1 MSLFKKL
8 FSRNRN
14 FKRLKRE
21 TAASRFVAIL
31 EQNRVDTVIDVGANT
46 GQTAAELRAFGFAGN
61 IISYEPIKQCHE
73 ELMVKS
79 ASDPKWSIAERC
91 ALGDEEGTIE
101 LLVSEGSSLS
111 SVRTPTEVMAQALP
125 KVRAASHERVP
136 IHRLDKLMKKEMKAL
151 GNVFLK
157 IDAQGH
163 DMAVLRGAEG
173 IAKHLA
179 GVKIEMSLLPLYEG
193 ETLYLD
199 ILTYLHKKG
208 FRPHLMV
215 DVGYSKKLVR
225 QLQIDGVFMRDA

>member
-31 EQNRVDTVIDVGANT
+31 EESMIDTVIDVGANT
-46 GQTAAELRAFGFAGN
+46 GQTAAELRAYGYTGN

-79 ASDPKWSIAERC
+79 ASDPNWSIAGRC

-125 KVRAASHERVP
+125 KVRAAAHETVP

-163 DMAVLRGAEG
+163 DMAVLKGAEG
-173 IAKHLA
+173 IMKRLA

-208 FRPHLMV
+208 FRPYLMV